1 MASDFIDAF
10 MAYTEG
16 IPSPANFRLWAA
28 IAAVGGALER
38 RVCAITAGGTLY
50 PNLFTLL
57 VAAPAIGK
65 GQAIQPVLDL
75 WYESQSF
82 KIMPDDVTKA
92 SFIDALAKA
101 SVKRNVNGNLLEYH
115 SLLAPA
121 PEFGVLVPAHDTTFL
136 NVLNYIF
143 DCPRVY
149 REDRRSL
156 EKKTEII
163 HPQVNILAGTQPGYL
178 SATFPDEA
186 WSMGFCSRLIMV
198 YGATTPEID
207 IFALRGSKQPEFDAL
222 KATLS
227 RYSELIGVVQWNF
240 DAQNMI
246 KAWYG
251 KKMAPVP
258 EHSKLV
264 HYNGRRLLH
273 FLKLCIISAVSRTQE
288 LVITLED
295 AQRARDWLLE
305 VEITMP
311 DIFREMVKKSDSDI
325 LQELHIFAWR
335 IFSQGKSQPLHVAR
349 LVNFVKSRVP
359 AEKVMRIIEIAER
372 SGALHRCAGTMDM
385 YIPAAK
391 TDILIE

>member
-1 MASDFIDAF
+1 
-10 MAYTEG
+10 MAYTDG

-28 IAAVGGALER
+28 IAAVGGSLER
-38 RVCAITAGGTLY
+38 RVFAQTAGGYLY

-57 VAAPAIGK
+57 VAAPAVGK

-75 WYESQSF
+75 WYESQAF

-101 SVKRNVNGNLLEYH
+101 SVKRNVNGDLLEYH

-156 EKKTEII
+156 DKKTEII

-198 YGATTPEID
+198 YGSSSPEID
-207 IFALRGSKQPEFDAL
+207 IFQLRESRKADFDILKQRL
-222 KATLS
+222 QRWS
-227 RYSELIGVVQWNF
+227 QLIGCVQWDF
-240 DAQNMI
+240 DAQTLI
-246 KAWYG
+246 KKWYAT
-251 KKMAPVP
+251 KMAPVP

-273 FLKLCIISAVSRTQE
+273 YLKLCIIAAVSRSDE
-288 LVITLED
+288 LVIKIED

-311 DIFREMVKKSDSDI
+311 DIFREMVKKSDSDVI
-325 LQELHIFAWR
+325 QELHIFAWK
-335 IFSQGKSQPLHVAR
+335 IYAAGKSKPLHVSR
-349 LVNFVKSRVP
+349 LVNFIKSRVP
-359 AEKVMRIIEIAER
+359 AEKVMRIIEIAEK
-372 SGALHRCAGTMDM
+372 SGALIRSAGTFDLF
-385 YIPAAK
+385 IPAPK
-391 TDILIE
+391 SDLMVE